1 MTSQILNYN
10 DEEYKELAKQ
20 ILQDGYAL
28 LHEQNLTQRQLVEV
42 CQQMGN
48 VEQQQ
53 YFMNPI
59 DNREISIVSGQKDEN
74 KKAIGMFGDTEI
86 QWHANGASRHE
97 CDEIIVALYCVEE
110 CIDTVLSVA
119 SQVNCFAEL
128 SDADK
133 ERFRN
138 IDIKL
143 DASTSN
149 SAYRLSEKNDDGALE
164 PNESEDTKEVYDQID
179 DGTLAPEN
187 EIKGGVFCN
196 QEDVD
201 RRPLVGKHP
210 IDGREYLYFM
220 VPFLAGALENG
231 EEINVDDLYDELWE
245 KLFRSKYIF
254 NHVFRKGD
262 ILFMDQLHTIHRR
275 SPVQNLKRQLWR
287 TAFDYSNI
295 KF

>member
-10 DEEYKELAKQ
+10 DEDYKKLAKQ

-42 CQQMGN
+42 CQRMGN

-86 QWHANGASRHE
+86 QWHNNGASRHI
-97 CDEIIVALYCVEE
+97 CNEIVVGLYCVEE

-119 SQVNCFAEL
+119 SQDVCFAEL

-149 SAYRLSEKNDDGALE
+149 SAYRLSEKNEDGALE
-164 PNESEDTKEVYDQID
+164 PNKADDTKEVYDQID
-179 DGTLAPEN
+179 EGILAPEN

-210 IDGREYLYFM
+210 IDGREYLYFN

-231 EEINVDDLYDELWE
+231 KEINVDELYDELWE

-254 NHVFRKGD
+254 HHVFRKGD
-262 ILFMDQLHTIHRR
+262 LLFMDQLHTLHRR
-275 SPVQNLKRQLWR
+275 SPVQNLNRQLWR

>member
-42 CQQMGN
+42 CQRMGN

-59 DNREISIVSGQKDEN
+59 DNREISIVSGEKDKD

-86 QWHANGASRHE
+86 QWHNNGASRHV
-97 CDEIIVALYCVEE
+97 CDEIIVGLYCVKE

-119 SQVNCFAEL
+119 SQVDCFAEL

-149 SAYRLSEKNDDGALE
+149 SAYRLSEKNEDGALE
-164 PNESEDTKEVYDQID
+164 PNESADTKEVYDQM
-179 DGTLAPEN
+179 
-187 EIKGGVFCN
+187 
-196 QEDVD
+196 
-201 RRPLVGKHP
+201 GKTS
-210 IDGREYLYFM
+210 GNG
-220 VPFLAGALENG
+220 AG
-231 EEINVDDLYDELWE
+231 
-245 KLFRSKYIF
+245 
-254 NHVFRKGD
+254 
-262 ILFMDQLHTIHRR
+262 
-275 SPVQNLKRQLWR
+275 
-287 TAFDYSNI
+287 
-295 KF
+295 